1 MAAGCGVSL
10 KRVAYL
16 GPVGTFSH
24 IVAKRR
30 FGDDAEL
37 VPRADLANVVDLL
50 SEHSD
55 NEALVP
61 VENTSGGTIYGTVDL
76 LIESAGGV
84 FITESIALDV
94 RMALIGRKD
103 ERIERVFSHSVQ
115 LHNHRDWFR
124 ENLPDAEVVPVAST
138 ALAAEMS
145 RDQPGAAALSAPGAA
160 EIYGLDVLE
169 CPVLKTAGNVTHFF
183 TLASRR
189 AVLDPDHDARTAL
202 AVSFG
207 NEPGSLFRFL
217 EPFAEA
223 EMNVNRIISRP
234 FPGRTDQV
242 MFFLEV
248 DGAPGR
254 ATFDEVVRV
263 ARERSEVFVDF
274 GAYGFGRRFGS

>member
-1 MAAGCGVSL
+1 MAS

-30 FGDDAEL
+30 FGDGADL
-37 VPRADLANVVDLL
+37 VPRGDLASVVDFL
-50 SEHSD
+50 SED
-55 NEALVP
+55 PYNEALVP

-76 LIESAGGV
+76 LIESTGRIFV
-84 FITESIALDV
+84 TESIALDV
-94 RMALIGRKD
+94 RMALIGREN

-138 ALAAEMS
+138 ALAAEMAKE
-145 RDQPGAAALSAPGAA
+145 QEGAAALSAPGAA

-183 TLASRR
+183 MLANRR
-189 AVLDPDHDARTAL
+189 REPAGDAGARTAC

-217 EPFAEA
+217 EPFARA
-223 EMNVNRIISRP
+223 EVNVNRIISRP
-234 FPGRTDQV
+234 LPGRSDQV
-242 MFFLEV
+242 VFFLEV

-254 ATFDEVVRV
+254 PGFDEVIEV
-263 ARERSEVFVDF
+263 ARERSEVFLDF
-274 GAYGFGRRFGS
+274 GAYGYARRFAS